1 MGIMCLNW
9 SDHLPELAMNW
20 TSPLKPAELTENR
33 LVEAILEGLFPIGS
47 TLPGEREL
55 AVQLKVTRPTLREA
69 LQRLGR
75 DGWLEIR
82 QGKPTRVKDYWHEG
96 NLGVLSTLARH
107 PYQLPDDFVPNLL
120 FVRQVLAPVYAR
132 LAAENNPATVIS
144 TLKEYSRLADQPEV
158 YAEFDW
164 KLHHQ
169 LTIASGNP
177 IFTLILNGFTEF
189 YVPMACRYFQLPVS
203 RQNSRRF
210 YQTLLQAVQ
219 SRDGQSVESITCQ
232 VMANSLV
239 LWNAAIAQEEV

>member
-1 MGIMCLNW
+1 M
-9 SDHLPELAMNW
+9 DW

-33 LVEAILEGLFPIGS
+33 LVEAIMDDHFPIGS

-55 AVQLKVTRPTLREA
+55 ALQLKVTRPTLREA

-75 DGWLEIR
+75 DGWVEIR

-107 PYQLPDDFVPNLL
+107 PLQLPDDFVPNLL
-120 FVRQVLAPVYAR
+120 YVRQVLAPVYAR
-132 LAAENNPATVIS
+132 LAAEHNPEPVIS
-144 TLKEYSRLADQPEV
+144 TLLEYSSLADLPEAF
-158 YAEFDW
+158 AEFDW

-177 IFTLILNGFTEF
+177 IFTLILNGFAEF
-189 YVPMACRYFQLPVS
+189 YLPMACRYFQLPAA
-203 RQNSRRF
+203 RQNSGSF
-210 YQTLLQAVQ
+210 YEALLQAVQ
-219 SRDGQSVESITCQ
+219 SRNVQSVESITRQ